1 MNRWPALVLCSVLAV
16 SASPIQADTKLPVDP
31 TLLPNKITLQS
42 GDGTMI
48 SGYLYRPPTQGARPA
63 VLMMHGCSGLLTKK
77 YGRLKSRETA
87 WRDIFLAEGY
97 VVLLLDSFTER
108 GHRSICKI
116 SLSDRP
122 IEPNR
127 ERPHDAYGALHWL
140 QSQPFVAPDKVV
152 LGGWSNGAMSMLWTV
167 FAGAPQR
174 PKILIH
180 DFRAAFGFYPGC
192 ITLRKRKP
200 RYTAAVP
207 TLLQLGA
214 YDNWTLPEPCREL
227 VEAANATGGAKMTA
241 ESYQGAVHSFDHPT
255 SKRRTISVSNGRRV
269 RIGSDPVAR
278 HKAIERVR
286 LFLRNVF
293 TT

>member
-108 GHRSICKI
+108 GHRSVCKI
-116 SLSDRP
+116 SLSYRP
-122 IEPNR
+122 IESNR

-174 PKILIH
+174 PKILPH

-278 HKAIERVR
+278 RKAIERVR

>member
-1 MNRWPALVLCSVLAV
+1 MSLWRTLLLCGVLVGC
-16 SASPIQADTKLPVDP
+16 ASPVWIDTDLPVDP
-31 TLLPNKITLQS
+31 ALLPNKIAISS

-48 SGYLYRPPTQGARPA
+48 SGYLYRPPTQEARPA

-127 ERPHDAYGALHWL
+127 ERPHDAYGALQWL

-174 PKILIH
+174 PKPLTH

-192 ITLRKRKP
+192 ITLRKRQP

-278 HKAIERVR
+278 RKAIERVR